1 MNREVDRE
9 SAQGSPDGAEG
20 AVIAL
25 AGRRTDA
32 PDSAAVRFP
41 LEAVSQVRSSIR
53 DCLEREHAVA
63 LVSSAA
69 AGADLLAQ
77 DVAAELGLRRCVV
90 LPFAAARFR
99 DTSVIDRS
107 GFWGEL
113 FDRLCADGRDDVT
126 IVDMSTGGI
135 ADDDA
140 YALANERILHE
151 AERLADRI
159 RAARIAAVL
168 VWDGVWRGTDDAT
181 ASFGDLARERGHPVI
196 DISTLPGA

>member
-1 MNREVDRE
+1 MKRGADRE
-9 SAQGSPDGAEG
+9 STKGSPDSAEG

-90 LPFAAARFR
+90 LPFAAGRFR

-113 FDRLCADGRDDVT
+113 FDRLCTNGRDDVT
-126 IVDMSTGGI
+126 LVEMSADGI

-140 YALANERILHE
+140 YALANDRILHE